1 MPDPQ
6 QYTDAQ
12 LSDGTTLRFIGQ
24 LGPDEVR
31 QKVQGYRARNP
42 QQSIPK
48 PPLPGALNP
57 NFDPNAPSRE
67 ETGGTSPMDALKRF
81 GMAAGGTAGRG
92 VRGGRATR
100 GPVPR
105 ARLQRQP
112 HSQHPYRF
120 WDVGRKPRFHL
131 LKAVRRLVL
140 P

>member
-42 QQSIPK
+42 QKTLSP

-57 NFDPNAPSRE
+57 NFDPNAPSRQ
-67 ETGGTSPMDALKRF
+67 ETGGTSPMDALKNF
-81 GMAAGGTAGRG
+81 GMAAGETA
-92 VRGGRATR
+92 
-100 GPVPR
+100 
-105 ARLQRQP
+105 ARRR
-112 HSQHPYRF
+112 QHPIL
-120 WDVGRKPRFHL
+120 G
-131 LKAVRRLVL
+131 
-140 P
+140 